1 MPIVLALTAL
11 GVSGIFGLEKLTGKT
26 DKAIETT
33 GDFIGETILPA
44 FFFGA
49 SLFILLKA
57 TQGKK

>member
-11 GVSGIFGLEKLTGKT
+11 V
-26 DKAIETT
+26 IETT